1 MVQWTM
7 KLSLRP
13 TLRTGGSLKL
23 NWSQPEC
30 LLRSTQHPLAGIF
43 CQDVLSLSPCC
54 LSPCLPDLFMMCTYL
69 KIFRCA
75 SQHLQHLP
83 WQVTHSVGLSLRGLR
98 ACQMCQPLQYLTWK
112 VSMSYLQGFFPWQGK
127 RCHKHGLG
135 LLMQKRQ
142 ILFQSVEKIHSL
154 IARAFLSSSAQLFST
169 YLMGIVLASQCMCL

>member
-1 MVQWTM
+1 MGGCESTNAFISILHFMVYLHFRSPQTLLDFNFNFNFNFNEVSEGLPKYGSM
-7 KLSLRP
+7 DYAPCKKLSLRP

-75 SQHLQHLP
+75 S
-83 WQVTHSVGLSLRGLR
+83 
-98 ACQMCQPLQYLTWK
+98 
-112 VSMSYLQGFFPWQGK
+112 
-127 RCHKHGLG
+127 
-135 LLMQKRQ
+135 
-142 ILFQSVEKIHSL
+142 
-154 IARAFLSSSAQLFST
+154 
-169 YLMGIVLASQCMCL
+169 